1 MLRGKVHRVAV
12 VARGRVVRLRL
23 CVGLSPSAAPLAA
36 GLGALRPLRPRP
48 PVAVDRARLLVARV
62 NLHIKVAMSYY
73 FPAPNVDKTQGCVS
87 SFSKELSSQLQF
99 LGHLELQFSS
109 SSFQGLHELSY
120 SSVQFH

>member
-1 MLRGKVHRVAV
+1 MEFVLIAKDAVQSFSGKLSVPVGGGTMLRRKVHRVAV

-62 NLHIKVAMSYY
+62 NLHIKVAMSYL
-73 FPAPNVDKTQGCVS
+73 FSGTKRGQTHLISTINVFIPG
-87 SFSKELSSQLQF
+87 
-99 LGHLELQFSS
+99 LE
-109 SSFQGLHELSY
+109 
-120 SSVQFH
+120 VI